1 MSEEHKPLPWRHI
14 SKASNAALRYIDGR
28 RKGTIKSLTTPWKK
42 FNTISMGGI
51 EWQTITT
58 IAGMSGSGKTAV
70 LGQLE
75 TGLKDL
81 NQEDDFAILS
91 FNFEMLSSRLIG
103 RKLSNK
109 MKLTTQQLYSASE
122 KFTLNDNYY
131 MNAVQEA
138 RKLNKYDIN
147 YVDIPGSV
155 KALEATILAFS
166 KEKNKPVIIMLD
178 HTLLVKKVG
187 GAQDRDLLY
196 DLMAMFNGLKKVI
209 RVAFILISQMNRNIE
224 NSERI
229 QNPDLHYPKKQD
241 IFGADAC
248 YMYSDIVIVT
258 HRPEML
264 GIRAYGPKRWPTDN
278 AIFWHYLKV
287 REGEPCIALMEN
299 DLAHNQILDAKPPTY
314 SSNENQKV
322 REESVSDTLEQTQG

>member
-1 MSEEHKPLPWRHI
+1 MSEEQKALPWRHI

-28 RKGTIKSLTTPWKK
+28 RKGEIKSLITPWKK
-42 FNTISMGGI
+42 FNRISMGGI

-58 IAGMSGSGKTAV
+58 IAGMSGSGKTAI

-81 NQEDDFAILS
+81 NPNDDFAILS

-109 MKLTTQQLYSASE
+109 MKITTQQLYSASE
-122 KFTLNDNYY
+122 TFTLNDNYY

-147 YVDIPGSV
+147 YVDIPGNV
-155 KALEATILAFS
+155 KSLEATILAFS

-178 HTLLVKKVG
+178 HTLLVKKAG

-224 NSERI
+224 GSERV

-241 IFGADAC
+241 IFGADAG

-287 REGEPCIALMEN
+287 REGEPCVALMNN
-299 DLAHNQILDAKPPTY
+299 DLAHNQILDAKPNY
-314 SSNENQKV
+314 SSNESEEV
-322 REESVSDTLEQTQG
+322 REDSVQDTT

>member
-1 MSEEHKPLPWRHI
+1 MSEEQKALPWRHI

-28 RKGTIKSLTTPWKK
+28 RKGEIKSLITPWKK
-42 FNTISMGGI
+42 FNRISMGGI

-58 IAGMSGSGKTAV
+58 IAGMSGSGKTAI

-81 NQEDDFAILS
+81 NPNDDFAILS

-109 MKLTTQQLYSASE
+109 MKITTQQLYSASE
-122 KFTLNDNYY
+122 TFTLNDNYY

-147 YVDIPGSV
+147 YVDIPGNV
-155 KALEATILAFS
+155 KSLEATILAFS

-178 HTLLVKKVG
+178 HTLLVKKAG

-224 NSERI
+224 GSERV

-248 YMYSDIVIVT
+248 YMYSDIVVVT

-264 GIRAYGPKRWPTDN
+264 SIRAYGPKRWPTDN

-299 DLAHNQILDAKPPTY
+299 NLAHNQIVDAKPIY
-314 SSNENQKV
+314 STKTETENE
-322 REESVSDTLEQTQG
+322 S

>member
-1 MSEEHKPLPWRHI
+1 MSDEIKALPWRHI
-14 SKASNAALRYIDGR
+14 SQSSKAALRYIDGR
-28 RKGTIKSLTTPWKK
+28 RKGEIKSLTTPWKK
-42 FNTISMGGI
+42 FNNISMGGI

-81 NQEDDFAILS
+81 NPDEEFAILS
-91 FNFEMLSSRLIG
+91 FNFEMLSSRLVA

-109 MKLTTQQLYSASE
+109 MKITTQQLYSASE
-122 KFTLNDNYY
+122 TFSLNDNYY
-131 MNAVQEA
+131 MNAVKEA
-138 RKLNKYDIN
+138 RKLNKYDIY
-147 YVDIPGSV
+147 YVDVPGSV
-155 KALEATILAFS
+155 KSLEATVLKFS
-166 KEKNKPVIIMLD
+166 KEMAKPVVVMLD
-178 HTLLVKKVG
+178 HTLLVKKAG

-196 DLMAMFNGLKKVI
+196 DLMAMFNGLKKQIKVS
-209 RVAFILISQMNRNIE
+209 FILISQMNRNIE
-224 NSERI
+224 ASERI

-248 YMYSDIVIVT
+248 YMYSDIVVVT

-299 DLAHNQILDAKPPTY
+299 NLAHNQIVDAKPIY
-314 SSNENQKV
+314 STKNEKEN
-322 REESVSDTLEQTQG
+322 E

>member
-1 MSEEHKPLPWRHI
+1 MSEEHKALPWRHI
-14 SKASNAALRYIDGR
+14 SQSSTAALRYIDGR
-28 RKGTIKSLTTPWKK
+28 RKGEIKSLTTPWNK
-42 FNTISMGGI
+42 FNNISMGGI

-81 NQEDDFAILS
+81 NPNEDFAILS
-91 FNFEMLSSRLIG
+91 FNFEMLSSRLVA

-109 MKLTTQQLYSASE
+109 MKITTQQLYSASE
-122 KFTLNDNYY
+122 NFSLNDNYY
-131 MNAVQEA
+131 MNAVQES
-138 RKLNKYDIN
+138 RKLNKYDIY

-155 KALEATILAFS
+155 KALEATVIKFS
-166 KEKNKPVIIMLD
+166 KEIGKPVIVMLD
-178 HTLLVKKVG
+178 HTLLVKKAG

-196 DLMAMFNGLKKVI
+196 DLMAMFNGLKKLI
-209 RVAFILISQMNRNIE
+209 KVAFILISQMNRNIE
-224 NSERI
+224 ASERI

-248 YMYSDIVIVT
+248 YMYSDIVVVT

-264 GIRAYGPKRWPTDN
+264 GIRTYGPKRWPTDD

-287 REGEPCIALMEN
+287 REGEPCIALMQN
-299 DLAHNQILDAKPPTY
+299 NLAHNEILDAVSMY
-314 SSNENQKV
+314 SSNQEPK
-322 REESVSDTLEQTQG
+322 ETED

>member
-1 MSEEHKPLPWRHI
+1 MNDEAKALPWRHI
-14 SKASNAALRYIDGR
+14 SQASNAALRYIDGR
-28 RKGTIKSLTTPWKK
+28 RKGEIKSLTTPWKK
-42 FNTISMGGI
+42 FNNISMGGI

-81 NQEDDFAILS
+81 NPDEDFAILS
-91 FNFEMLSSRLIG
+91 FNFEMLSSRLVA

-109 MKLTTQQLYSASE
+109 MKITTQQLYSASDSF
-122 KFTLNDNYY
+122 KLNDNYY

-138 RKLNKYDIN
+138 RKLNKYDIY

-155 KALEATILAFS
+155 SSLQATVLKFAEEI
-166 KEKNKPVIIMLD
+166 KKPVIVMLD

-196 DLMAMFNGLKKVI
+196 DLMAMFNGLKKLIKVS
-209 RVAFILISQMNRNIE
+209 FILISQMNRNIE
-224 NSERI
+224 ASERI

-248 YMYSDIVIVT
+248 YMYSDIVVVT

-299 DLAHNQILDAKPPTY
+299 NLAHNQILDAKPIY
-314 SSNENQKV
+314 STKTETENE
-322 REESVSDTLEQTQG
+322 

>member
-1 MSEEHKPLPWRHI
+1 MSEESKALPWRHI
-14 SKASNAALRYIDGR
+14 SQASNTALRYIDGR
-28 RKGTIKSLTTPWKK
+28 RKGEIKSLTTPWKK
-42 FNTISMGGI
+42 FNNISMGGI

-81 NQEDDFAILS
+81 NPGEDFAILS
-91 FNFEMLSSRLIG
+91 FNFEMLSSRLVA

-109 MKLTTQQLYSASE
+109 MKITTQQLYSASE
-122 KFTLNDNYY
+122 NFSLNDNYY
-131 MNAVQEA
+131 MNAVNEA
-138 RKLNKYDIN
+138 RKLNEYDIY

-155 KALEATILAFS
+155 KSLEATVLKFAH
-166 KEKNKPVIIMLD
+166 EMQKPVIVMLD
-178 HTLLVKKVG
+178 HTLLVKKAG

-196 DLMAMFNGLKKVI
+196 DLMAMFNGLKKLIKVS
-209 RVAFILISQMNRNIE
+209 FILISQMNRNIE
-224 NSERI
+224 ASERI

-248 YMYSDIVIVT
+248 YMYSDIVVVT

-264 GIRAYGPKRWPTDN
+264 GIRAYGPKRWPTDG

-299 DLAHNQILDAKPPTY
+299 NLAHNQILDAVPTY
-314 SSNENQKV
+314 SSNQE
-322 REESVSDTLEQTQG
+322 TQETED

>member
-1 MSEEHKPLPWRHI
+1 MSEEQKALPWRHI

-28 RKGTIKSLTTPWKK
+28 RKGEIKSLITPWKK
-42 FNTISMGGI
+42 FNRISMGGI

-58 IAGMSGSGKTAV
+58 IAGMSGSGKTAI

-81 NQEDDFAILS
+81 NPNDDFAILS

-109 MKLTTQQLYSASE
+109 MKITTQQLYSASE
-122 KFTLNDNYY
+122 TFTLNDNYY

-155 KALEATILAFS
+155 KSLEATILAFS
-166 KEKNKPVIIMLD
+166 KEKDKPVIIMLD
-178 HTLLVKKVG
+178 HTLLVKKAG

-224 NSERI
+224 GSERV

-287 REGEPCIALMEN
+287 REGEPCIALMNN
-299 DLAHNQILDAKPPTY
+299 DLAHNQILDAKPNY
-314 SSNENQKV
+314 SSNESEEV
-322 REESVSDTLEQTQG
+322 REDSVQDTT

>member
-1 MSEEHKPLPWRHI
+1 MNI
-14 SKASNAALRYIDGR
+14 
-28 RKGTIKSLTTPWKK
+28 
-42 FNTISMGGI
+42 
-51 EWQTITT
+51 
-58 IAGMSGSGKTAV
+58 
-70 LGQLE
+70 
-75 TGLKDL
+75 
-81 NQEDDFAILS
+81 
-91 FNFEMLSSRLIG
+91 
-103 RKLSNK
+103 
-109 MKLTTQQLYSASE
+109 TTQQLYSASE
-122 KFTLNDNYY
+122 TFKLNDNYY

-147 YVDIPGSV
+147 YVDIPGNV
-155 KALEATILAFS
+155 KSLEATILAFA
-166 KEKNKPVIIMLD
+166 KEKDNPVIIMLD
-178 HTLLVKKVG
+178 HTLLVKKAG

-224 NSERI
+224 GSERV

-248 YMYSDIVIVT
+248 YMYSDIVVVT

-287 REGEPCIALMEN
+287 REGEPCIALMKN
-299 DLAHNQILDAKPPTY
+299 DLAHNQILDAKPNY
-314 SSNENQKV
+314 SSNES
-322 REESVSDTLEQTQG
+322 EEV

>member
-1 MSEEHKPLPWRHI
+1 MSDEIKALPWRHI
-14 SKASNAALRYIDGR
+14 SQSSKAALRYIDGR
-28 RKGTIKSLTTPWKK
+28 RKGEIKSLTTPWKK
-42 FNTISMGGI
+42 FNNISMGGI

-81 NQEDDFAILS
+81 NPDEEFAILS
-91 FNFEMLSSRLIG
+91 FNFEMLSSRLIA

-109 MKLTTQQLYSASE
+109 MKITTQQLYSASE
-122 KFTLNDNYY
+122 TFSLNDNYY
-131 MNAVQEA
+131 MNAVKEA
-138 RKLNKYDIN
+138 RKLNEYDIY
-147 YVDIPGSV
+147 YVDVPGSV
-155 KALEATILAFS
+155 KSLEATVLKFS
-166 KEKNKPVIIMLD
+166 KEMAKPVVVMLD
-178 HTLLVKKVG
+178 HTLLVKKAG

-196 DLMAMFNGLKKVI
+196 DLMAMFNGLKKQIKVS
-209 RVAFILISQMNRNIE
+209 FILISQMNRNIE
-224 NSERI
+224 ASERI

-248 YMYSDIVIVT
+248 YMYSDIVVVT

-299 DLAHNQILDAKPPTY
+299 NLAHNQIVDAKPIY
-314 SSNENQKV
+314 STKNEKEN
-322 REESVSDTLEQTQG
+322 E

>member
-1 MSEEHKPLPWRHI
+1 MSEEQKALPWRHI

-28 RKGTIKSLTTPWKK
+28 RKGEIKSLITPWKK
-42 FNTISMGGI
+42 FNRISMGGI

-58 IAGMSGSGKTAV
+58 IAGMSGSGKTAI

-81 NQEDDFAILS
+81 NPNDDFAILS

-109 MKLTTQQLYSASE
+109 MKITTQQLYSASE
-122 KFTLNDNYY
+122 TFTLNDNYY

-155 KALEATILAFS
+155 KSLEATILAFA

-178 HTLLVKKVG
+178 HTLLVKKAG

-224 NSERI
+224 ASERV

-287 REGEPCIALMEN
+287 REGEPCIALMKN
-299 DLAHNQILDAKPPTY
+299 DLAHNQILDAKPNY
-314 SSNENQKV
+314 SSNESEEV
-322 REESVSDTLEQTQG
+322 REDSVQDTT

>member
-1 MSEEHKPLPWRHI
+1 MSDDVKALPWRHI
-14 SKASNAALRYIDGR
+14 SQSSNAALRYIDGR
-28 RKGTIKSLTTPWKK
+28 RKGDIKSLTTPWKK

-81 NQEDDFAILS
+81 NPDEDFAILS
-91 FNFEMLSSRLIG
+91 FNFEMLSSRLVA

-109 MKLTTQQLYSASE
+109 MKITTQQLYSASE
-122 KFTLNDNYY
+122 TFSLNDNYY
-131 MNAVQEA
+131 MNAVKEA
-138 RKLNKYDIN
+138 RKLNEYDIY
-147 YVDIPGSV
+147 YVDVPGSV
-155 KALEATILAFS
+155 KSLEATVLKFS
-166 KEKNKPVIIMLD
+166 KEMAKPVVVMLD
-178 HTLLVKKVG
+178 HTLLVKKAG

-196 DLMAMFNGLKKVI
+196 DLMAMFNGLKKQIKVS
-209 RVAFILISQMNRNIE
+209 FILISQMNRNIE
-224 NSERI
+224 ASERI

-248 YMYSDIVIVT
+248 YMYSDIVVVT

-299 DLAHNQILDAKPPTY
+299 NLAHNQIVDAKPIY
-314 SSNENQKV
+314 STKNEKEN
-322 REESVSDTLEQTQG
+322 E

>member
-1 MSEEHKPLPWRHI
+1 MSEEHKALPWRHI
-14 SKASNAALRYIDGR
+14 SKASSAALRYIDGR
-28 RKGTIKSLTTPWKK
+28 RKGEIKSLATPWKK
-42 FNTISMGGI
+42 FNNISMGGI

-58 IAGMSGSGKTAV
+58 IAGMSGSGKTAI

-81 NQEDDFAILS
+81 NQTDDFAILS

-109 MKLTTQQLYSASE
+109 MNLTTQQLYSASE
-122 KFTLNDNYY
+122 SFQLNDNYY

-155 KALEATILAFS
+155 KSLEATILAFS
-166 KEKNKPVIIMLD
+166 KEKDKPVIIMLD
-178 HTLLVKKVG
+178 HTLLVKKAG

-224 NSERI
+224 ASERI

-248 YMYSDIVIVT
+248 YMYSDIVMVS

-264 GIRAYGPKRWPTDN
+264 GIRAYGPKRWPTNN

-287 REGEPCIALMEN
+287 REGEPCIALMQN
-299 DLAHNQILDAKPPTY
+299 DLAHNQILDAKPASY
-314 SSNENQKV
+314 SSNENQEV
-322 REESVSDTLEQTQG
+322 REEGVSNPSEQAQG

>member
-1 MSEEHKPLPWRHI
+1 MSDEIKALPWRHI
-14 SKASNAALRYIDGR
+14 SQSSKAALRYIDGR
-28 RKGTIKSLTTPWKK
+28 RKGEIKSLTTPWKK
-42 FNTISMGGI
+42 FNNISMGGI

-81 NQEDDFAILS
+81 NPDEDFAILS
-91 FNFEMLSSRLIG
+91 FNFEMLSSRLVA

-109 MKLTTQQLYSASE
+109 MKITTQQLYSASE
-122 KFTLNDNYY
+122 TFSLNDNYY
-131 MNAVQEA
+131 MNAVKEA
-138 RKLNKYDIN
+138 RKLNEYDIY
-147 YVDIPGSV
+147 YVDVPGSV
-155 KALEATILAFS
+155 KSLEATVLKFS
-166 KEKNKPVIIMLD
+166 KEMAKPVVVMLD
-178 HTLLVKKVG
+178 HTLLVKKAG

-196 DLMAMFNGLKKVI
+196 DLMAMFNGLKKQIKVS
-209 RVAFILISQMNRNIE
+209 FILISQMNRNIE
-224 NSERI
+224 ASERI

-248 YMYSDIVIVT
+248 YMYSDIVVVT

-299 DLAHNQILDAKPPTY
+299 NLAHNQIVDAKPIY
-314 SSNENQKV
+314 STKNKKENE
-322 REESVSDTLEQTQG
+322 

>member
-1 MSEEHKPLPWRHI
+1 MSDEIKALPWRHI
-14 SKASNAALRYIDGR
+14 SQSSKAALRYIDGR
-28 RKGTIKSLTTPWKK
+28 RKGEIKSLTTPWKK
-42 FNTISMGGI
+42 FNNISMGGI

-81 NQEDDFAILS
+81 NPDEEFAILS
-91 FNFEMLSSRLIG
+91 FNFEMLSSRLIA

-109 MKLTTQQLYSASE
+109 MKITTQQLYSASE
-122 KFTLNDNYY
+122 TFSLNDNYY
-131 MNAVQEA
+131 MNAVKEA
-138 RKLNKYDIN
+138 RKLNKYDIY
-147 YVDIPGSV
+147 YVDVPGSV
-155 KALEATILAFS
+155 KSLEATVLKFS
-166 KEKNKPVIIMLD
+166 KEMAKPVVVMLD
-178 HTLLVKKVG
+178 HTLLVKKAG

-196 DLMAMFNGLKKVI
+196 DLMAMFNGLKKQIKVS
-209 RVAFILISQMNRNIE
+209 FILISQMNRNIE
-224 NSERI
+224 ASERI

-248 YMYSDIVIVT
+248 YMYSDIVVVT

-299 DLAHNQILDAKPPTY
+299 NLAHNQIVDAKPIY
-314 SSNENQKV
+314 STKNDKENE
-322 REESVSDTLEQTQG
+322 

>member
-1 MSEEHKPLPWRHI
+1 MSEEQKALPWRHI

-28 RKGTIKSLTTPWKK
+28 RKGEIKSLITPWKK
-42 FNTISMGGI
+42 FNMISMGGI

-58 IAGMSGSGKTAV
+58 IAGMSGSGKTAI

-81 NQEDDFAILS
+81 NQKEDFAILS

-109 MKLTTQQLYSASE
+109 MKITTQQLYSASE
-122 KFTLNDNYY
+122 TFSLNDNYY

-147 YVDIPGSV
+147 YVDIPGNV
-155 KALEATILAFS
+155 KSLEATIVKFAQ
-166 KEKNKPVIIMLD
+166 EKDKPVIVMLD
-178 HTLLVKKVG
+178 HTLLVKKTG

-224 NSERI
+224 NSERV

-287 REGEPCIALMEN
+287 REGEPCIALMKN
-299 DLAHNQILDAKPPTY
+299 DLAHNQILDAKPNY
-314 SSNENQKV
+314 SSNESEEV
-322 REESVSDTLEQTQG
+322 REDSVQDTT

>member
-1 MSEEHKPLPWRHI
+1 MSEEHKALPWRHI
-14 SKASNAALRYIDGR
+14 SQASNTALRYIDGR
-28 RKGTIKSLTTPWKK
+28 RKGEIKSLTTPWKK
-42 FNTISMGGI
+42 FNSISMGGI

-81 NQEDDFAILS
+81 NPDEDFAILS
-91 FNFEMLSSRLIG
+91 FNFEMLSSRLVA

-109 MKLTTQQLYSASE
+109 MKITTQQLYSASE
-122 KFTLNDNYY
+122 NFSLNDNYY
-131 MNAVQEA
+131 MNAVNEA
-138 RKLNKYDIN
+138 RKLNDYDIY

-155 KALEATILAFS
+155 KSLETTVLKFAQEM
-166 KEKNKPVIIMLD
+166 KKPVIVMLD
-178 HTLLVKKVG
+178 HTLLVKKAG

-196 DLMAMFNGLKKVI
+196 DLMAMFNGLKKLIKVS
-209 RVAFILISQMNRNIE
+209 FILISQMNRNIE
-224 NSERI
+224 ASERI

-248 YMYSDIVIVT
+248 YMYSDIVVVT

-278 AIFWHYLKV
+278 SIFWHYLKV

-299 DLAHNQILDAKPPTY
+299 NLAHNQILDAVPSY
-314 SSNENQKV
+314 SSNSE
-322 REESVSDTLEQTQG
+322 TQETQD

>member
-1 MSEEHKPLPWRHI
+1 MSDEIKALPWRHI
-14 SKASNAALRYIDGR
+14 SQSSKAALRYIDGR
-28 RKGTIKSLTTPWKK
+28 RKGEIKSLTTPWKK
-42 FNTISMGGI
+42 FNNISMGGI

-81 NQEDDFAILS
+81 NPDEEFAILS
-91 FNFEMLSSRLIG
+91 FNFEMLSSRLVA

-109 MKLTTQQLYSASE
+109 MKITTQQLYSASE
-122 KFTLNDNYY
+122 TFSLNDNYY
-131 MNAVQEA
+131 MNAVKEA
-138 RKLNKYDIN
+138 RKLNEYDIY
-147 YVDIPGSV
+147 YVDVPGSV
-155 KALEATILAFS
+155 KSLEATVLKFS
-166 KEKNKPVIIMLD
+166 KEMAKPVVVMLD
-178 HTLLVKKVG
+178 HTLLVKKAG

-196 DLMAMFNGLKKVI
+196 DLMAMFNGLKKQIKVS
-209 RVAFILISQMNRNIE
+209 FILISQMNRNIE
-224 NSERI
+224 ASERI

-248 YMYSDIVIVT
+248 YMYSDIVVVT

-299 DLAHNQILDAKPPTY
+299 NLAHNQIVDAKPIY
-314 SSNENQKV
+314 STKNEKEN
-322 REESVSDTLEQTQG
+322 E

>member
-1 MSEEHKPLPWRHI
+1 MSEEIKALPWRHI
-14 SKASNAALRYIDGR
+14 SQASNTALRYIDGR
-28 RKGTIKSLTTPWKK
+28 RKGEIKSLLTPWKK
-42 FNTISMGGI
+42 FNSISMGGI

-81 NQEDDFAILS
+81 NPDQDFAILS
-91 FNFEMLSSRLIG
+91 FNFEMLSSRLVA

-109 MKLTTQQLYSASE
+109 MKITTQQLYSASE
-122 KFTLNDNYY
+122 SFKLNDNYY

-138 RKLNKYDIN
+138 RKLNKYDIY

-155 KALEATILAFS
+155 KSLEATVLKFA
-166 KEKNKPVIIMLD
+166 KEIDKPVIVMLD
-178 HTLLVKKVG
+178 HTLLVKKAG

-196 DLMAMFNGLKKVI
+196 DLMAMFNGLKKLIKVS
-209 RVAFILISQMNRNIE
+209 FILISQMNRNIE
-224 NSERI
+224 HSERI

-248 YMYSDIVIVT
+248 YMYSDIVVVT

-264 GIRAYGPKRWPTDN
+264 GVRAYGPKRWPTDN

-299 DLAHNQILDAKPPTY
+299 NLAHNQILDAKPIY
-314 SSNENQKV
+314 STKTETENE
-322 REESVSDTLEQTQG
+322 

>member
-1 MSEEHKPLPWRHI
+1 MSEEIKALPWRHI
-14 SKASNAALRYIDGR
+14 SQASNTALRYIDGR
-28 RKGTIKSLTTPWKK
+28 RKGEIKSLLTPWKK
-42 FNTISMGGI
+42 FNSISMGGI

-81 NQEDDFAILS
+81 NPDQDFAILS
-91 FNFEMLSSRLIG
+91 FNFEMLSSRLVA

-109 MKLTTQQLYSASE
+109 MKITTQQLYSASE
-122 KFTLNDNYY
+122 SFKLNDNYY

-138 RKLNKYDIN
+138 RKLNKYDIY

-155 KALEATILAFS
+155 KSLETTVLKFA
-166 KEKNKPVIIMLD
+166 KEIDKPVIVMLD
-178 HTLLVKKVG
+178 HTLLVKKAG

-196 DLMAMFNGLKKVI
+196 DLMAMFNGLKKLIKVS
-209 RVAFILISQMNRNIE
+209 FILISQMNRNIE
-224 NSERI
+224 ASERI

-248 YMYSDIVIVT
+248 YMYSDIVVVT

-264 GIRAYGPKRWPTDN
+264 GVRAYGPKRWPTDN

-299 DLAHNQILDAKPPTY
+299 NLAHNQILDAKPIY
-314 SSNENQKV
+314 STKTETENE
-322 REESVSDTLEQTQG
+322 

>member
-1 MSEEHKPLPWRHI
+1 MSDEIKALPWRHI
-14 SKASNAALRYIDGR
+14 SQSSKAALRYIDGR
-28 RKGTIKSLTTPWKK
+28 RKGEIKSLTTPWKK
-42 FNTISMGGI
+42 FNNISMGGI

-81 NQEDDFAILS
+81 NPDEEFAILS
-91 FNFEMLSSRLIG
+91 FNFEMLSSRLIA

-109 MKLTTQQLYSASE
+109 MKITTQQLYSASE
-122 KFTLNDNYY
+122 TFSLNDNYY
-131 MNAVQEA
+131 MNAVKEA
-138 RKLNKYDIN
+138 RKLNEYDIY
-147 YVDIPGSV
+147 YVDVPGSV
-155 KALEATILAFS
+155 KSLEATVLKFS
-166 KEKNKPVIIMLD
+166 KEMAKPVVVMLD
-178 HTLLVKKVG
+178 HTLLVKKAG

-196 DLMAMFNGLKKVI
+196 DLMAMFNGLKKQIKVS
-209 RVAFILISQMNRNIE
+209 FILISQMNRNIE
-224 NSERI
+224 ASERI

-248 YMYSDIVIVT
+248 YMYSDIVVVT

-299 DLAHNQILDAKPPTY
+299 NLAHNQIVDAKPIY
-314 SSNENQKV
+314 STKTETKD
-322 REESVSDTLEQTQG
+322 E

>member
-1 MSEEHKPLPWRHI
+1 MSEEQKALPWRHI

-28 RKGTIKSLTTPWKK
+28 RKGEIKSLITPWKK
-42 FNTISMGGI
+42 FNRISMGGI

-58 IAGMSGSGKTAV
+58 IAGMSGSGKTAI

-81 NQEDDFAILS
+81 NPNDDFAILS

-109 MKLTTQQLYSASE
+109 MKITTQQLYSASE
-122 KFTLNDNYY
+122 TFTLNDNYY

-155 KALEATILAFS
+155 KSLEATILAFS
-166 KEKNKPVIIMLD
+166 KEKDKPVIIMLD
-178 HTLLVKKVG
+178 HTLLVKKAG

-224 NSERI
+224 GSERV

-278 AIFWHYLKV
+278 AIFWHYLNV
-287 REGEPCIALMEN
+287 REGEPCIALMKN
-299 DLAHNQILDAKPPTY
+299 DLAHNQILDAKPNY
-314 SSNENQKV
+314 SSNESEEV
-322 REESVSDTLEQTQG
+322 REDSVQDTT

>member
-1 MSEEHKPLPWRHI
+1 MNEEHKPLPWRHI
-14 SKASNAALRYIDGR
+14 SKASSAALRYIDGR
-28 RKGTIKSLTTPWKK
+28 RKGEIKSLITPWKK
-42 FNTISMGGI
+42 FNRISMGGI

-58 IAGMSGSGKTAV
+58 IAGMSGSGKTAI

-81 NQEDDFAILS
+81 NQKEDFAILS

-109 MKLTTQQLYSASE
+109 MKITTQQLYSASE
-122 KFTLNDNYY
+122 TFSLNDNYY
-131 MNAVQEA
+131 MNAVKEA

-155 KALEATILAFS
+155 KSLEATILAFS
-166 KEKNKPVIIMLD
+166 KEKDKPVIIMLD
-178 HTLLVKKVG
+178 HTLLVKKAG

-196 DLMAMFNGLKKVI
+196 DLMAMFNGLNKVI

-224 NSERI
+224 ASERV

-264 GIRAYGPKRWPTDN
+264 GIRAYGPKRWPTDD

-287 REGEPCIALMEN
+287 REGEPCIALMKN
-299 DLAHNQILDAKPPTY
+299 DLAHNQILDAKPNY
-314 SSNENQKV
+314 SSNENQEI
-322 REESVSDTLEQTQG
+322 REESINNTLKQT

>member
-1 MSEEHKPLPWRHI
+1 MSDEHKALPWRHI
-14 SKASNAALRYIDGR
+14 SQSSNAALRYIDGR
-28 RKGTIKSLTTPWKK
+28 RKGEIKSLTTPWKK
-42 FNTISMGGI
+42 FNAISMGGI

-81 NQEDDFAILS
+81 NPDEDFAILS
-91 FNFEMLSSRLIG
+91 FNFEMLSSRLVA

-109 MKLTTQQLYSASE
+109 MKITTQQLYSASE
-122 KFTLNDNYY
+122 NFSLNDNYY
-131 MNAVQEA
+131 MNAVQES
-138 RKLNKYDIN
+138 RKLNKYDIY

-155 KALEATILAFS
+155 KSLEKTVLKFS
-166 KEKNKPVIIMLD
+166 KEIGKPVIVMLD
-178 HTLLVKKVG
+178 HTLLVKKAG

-196 DLMAMFNGLKKVI
+196 DLMAMFNGLKKLI
-209 RVAFILISQMNRNIE
+209 KVAFILISQMNRNIE
-224 NSERI
+224 ASERI

-248 YMYSDIVIVT
+248 YMYSDIVVVT

-264 GIRAYGPKRWPTDN
+264 GIRAYGPKRWPTDD

-287 REGEPCIALMEN
+287 REGEPCIALMQN
-299 DLAHNQILDAKPPTY
+299 NLAHNEILDAVSMY
-314 SSNENQKV
+314 SSNQ
-322 REESVSDTLEQTQG
+322 QTQETED

>member
-1 MSEEHKPLPWRHI
+1 MSEESKALPWRHI
-14 SKASNAALRYIDGR
+14 SQASNTALRYIDGR
-28 RKGTIKSLTTPWKK
+28 RKGEIKSLTTPWKK
-42 FNTISMGGI
+42 FNNISMGGI

-81 NQEDDFAILS
+81 NPDEDFAILS
-91 FNFEMLSSRLIG
+91 FNFEMLSSRLVA

-109 MKLTTQQLYSASE
+109 MKITTQQLYSASE
-122 KFTLNDNYY
+122 NFSLNDNYY
-131 MNAVQEA
+131 MNAVNEA
-138 RKLNKYDIN
+138 RKLNEYDIY

-155 KALEATILAFS
+155 KSLEATVLKFAH
-166 KEKNKPVIIMLD
+166 EMQKPVIVMLD
-178 HTLLVKKVG
+178 HTLLVKKAG

-196 DLMAMFNGLKKVI
+196 DLMAMFNGLKKLIKVS
-209 RVAFILISQMNRNIE
+209 FILISQMNRNIE
-224 NSERI
+224 ASERI

-248 YMYSDIVIVT
+248 YMYSDIVVVT

-264 GIRAYGPKRWPTDN
+264 GIRAYGPKRWPTDG

-299 DLAHNQILDAKPPTY
+299 NLAHNQILDAVPTY
-314 SSNENQKV
+314 SSNQE
-322 REESVSDTLEQTQG
+322 TQETED

>member
-1 MSEEHKPLPWRHI
+1 MSEESKALPWRHI
-14 SKASNAALRYIDGR
+14 SQASNTALRYIDGR
-28 RKGTIKSLTTPWKK
+28 RKGEIKSLTTPWKK
-42 FNTISMGGI
+42 FNNISMGGI

-81 NQEDDFAILS
+81 NPDEDFAILS
-91 FNFEMLSSRLIG
+91 FNFEMLSSRLVA

-109 MKLTTQQLYSASE
+109 MKITTQQLYSASE
-122 KFTLNDNYY
+122 NFSLNDNYY
-131 MNAVQEA
+131 MNAVNEA
-138 RKLNKYDIN
+138 RKLNDYDIY

-155 KALEATILAFS
+155 KSLEATVLKFAQEM
-166 KEKNKPVIIMLD
+166 KKPVIVMLD
-178 HTLLVKKVG
+178 HTLLVKKAG

-196 DLMAMFNGLKKVI
+196 DLMAMFNGLKKLIKVS
-209 RVAFILISQMNRNIE
+209 FILISQMNRNIE
-224 NSERI
+224 ASERI

-248 YMYSDIVIVT
+248 YMYSDIVVVT

-264 GIRAYGPKRWPTDN
+264 GIRAYGPKRWPTDG

-299 DLAHNQILDAKPPTY
+299 NLAHNQILDAVPSY
-314 SSNENQKV
+314 SSNSQT
-322 REESVSDTLEQTQG
+322 EETQD

>member
-1 MSEEHKPLPWRHI
+1 MSEEQKPLPWRHI
-14 SKASNAALRYIDGR
+14 SEASNAALRYIDGR
-28 RKGTIKSLTTPWKK
+28 RKGEIKSLATPWKK
-42 FNTISMGGI
+42 FNNISMGGI

-81 NQEDDFAILS
+81 NEKDDFAILS

-109 MKLTTQQLYSASE
+109 MKLTTQQLYSSSE
-122 KFTLNDNYY
+122 NFTLNDNYY

-155 KALEATILAFS
+155 KSLEATILKFS
-166 KEKNKPVIIMLD
+166 KEKNKPVVIMLD

-209 RVAFILISQMNRNIE
+209 RVSFILISQMNRNIE

-248 YMYSDIVIVT
+248 YMYSDIVVVT

-264 GIRAYGPKRWPTDN
+264 GIRAYGPKRWPTTN

-299 DLAHNQILDAKPPTY
+299 DLAHNQILDAKPASY
-314 SSNENQKV
+314 SSNENQEV
-322 REESVSDTLEQTQG
+322 REESVSDTTQQAQG